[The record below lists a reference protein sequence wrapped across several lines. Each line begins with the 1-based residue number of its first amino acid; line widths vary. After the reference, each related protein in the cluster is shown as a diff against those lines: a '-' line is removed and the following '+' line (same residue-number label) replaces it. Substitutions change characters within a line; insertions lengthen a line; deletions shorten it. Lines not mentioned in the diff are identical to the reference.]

1 MPSDVINRKCRQ
13 VITQKMKT
21 IDCLMQ
27 TESGSQNEIK
37 DRYIQQ
43 ILASSVNVPKIKVKN
58 NMVLL
63 MKNLQDRTTK
73 RVDGA
78 KSDTVIYP
86 AYHSHKL
93 LQKIEQK
100 EINFKK
106 IQRMKELA
114 SRHKSLSRRRSQTQY
129 DFNRIKV
136 AGGRDSSQISMLD
149 DKMSSTIEQ
158 VTFNMPGKVSQ
169 MTSARCSFDINTGKN
184 TQKTSQI
191 DCDSPQY
198 RKTFD
203 NTSNMEKIQNKFKKS
218 PKKKPFR
225 VVAGLK
231 LTMNNHSVDIS
242 KIDEDKLRET
252 ILNKPLSIRQLGQ
265 FAGSSKPD
273 TAKKSEG
280 LSSGLKTPDKQ
291 MLPTIQPKLT
301 SEQPNENYAEEIQRK
316 KKRSKKL
323 NNRIS
328 R

>member
-1 MPSDVINRKCRQ
+1 
-13 VITQKMKT
+13 MKT

-203 NTSNMEKIQNKFKKS
+203 NTANIEKIQNKSKKS

-231 LTMNNHSVDIS
+231 LTMNKHNVDKS